1 VDFRYSAAEEA
12 FRAELR
18 AWLTEHLPRHFA
30 PGDLDDEQDPDT
42 RFEKLLAWHRAMHAG
57 GWVGIHWPREYGG
70 RGASLL
76 EQLVYAEEMG
86 RANAPAPINPIAIM
100 MVGPTLM
107 QWGTEAQRR
116 RYIPKMLAAEEIW
129 CQGYSEPNA
138 GSDLAALQ
146 TRAVEDGDDFVVDGQ
161 KVWTSLAHR
170 ADWCIL
176 LCRTDPTARKHLGI
190 SYLLVD
196 MHSPGVTVRP
206 LVQITGDAEFN
217 EVFFD
222 EVRVPK
228 ANLVGRLNEGWQ
240 VAMTTLMYE
249 RVGLGNV
256 YQFDRLI
263 RELIALAE
271 ERVLHGRPAIEHGY
285 VRQRLAQLATEA
297 TALRYTQYRQV
308 TRRIRGEQPG
318 PEASVAKLF
327 GTELNLRIASFASEL
342 LGPAGLVERHGT
354 GVDATT
360 KWLRRI
366 LAVRA
371 FTIGGGTSEVQR
383 NIIAERVLKLPRG
396 A

>member
-1 VDFRYSAAEEA
+1 
-12 FRAELR
+12 
-18 AWLTEHLPRHFA
+18 
-30 PGDLDDEQDPDT
+30 
-42 RFEKLLAWHRAMHAG
+42 M
-57 GWVGIHWPREYGG
+57 
-70 RGASLL
+70 

-86 RANAPAPINPIAIM
+86 ATGAPQPINPIAIM

-107 QWGTEAQRR
+107 QWGTEAQKQRF
-116 RYIPKMLAAEEIW
+116 IPTMLSAEEIW
-129 CQGYSEPNA
+129 CQGYSEPGA

-146 TRAVEDGDDFVVDGQ
+146 TRAVEDGDDLVVNGQ

-170 ADWCIL
+170 AHWCIL
-176 LCRTDPTARKHLGI
+176 LCRTDPEARKHLGI

-196 MHSPGVTVRP
+196 MRSPGITVRP

-228 ANLVGRLNEGWQ
+228 VNLVGKLHQGWQ
-240 VAMTTLMYE
+240 VAMTTLAFE

-263 RELIALAE
+263 RELTTLA
-271 ERVLHGRPAIEHGY
+271 RSRHIDGRPAIEHGFI
-285 VRQRLAQLATEA
+285 RQRLAALAIEA
-297 TALRYTQYRQV
+297 QALRYTQYRHV
-308 TRRIRGEQPG
+308 TRRVRGEPG

-327 GTELNLRIASFASEL
+327 GTELNLRIMRLASDL
-342 LGPAGLVERHGT
+342 IGPEGFVERARG
-354 GVDATT
+354 ATDESS

-366 LAVRA
+366 LAARA

-383 NIIAERVLKLPRG
+383 NIIGERALRLPRG
-396 A
+396 

>member
-1 VDFRYSAAEEA
+1 MDFRYSPAEEA
-12 FRAELR
+12 FRTELR
-18 AWLTEHLPRHFA
+18 AWLDAHLPRHFA
-30 PGDLDDEQDPDT
+30 PGELTEELDPDA

-70 RGASLL
+70 RGATLL

-86 RANAPAPINPIAIM
+86 RAGAPQPINPIAIM

-107 QWGTEAQRR
+107 QWGTEAQKRR
-116 RYIPKMLAAEEIW
+116 FIPTMLSADEIW
-129 CQGYSEPNA
+129 CQGYSEPGA
-138 GSDLAALQ
+138 GSDLASLQ
-146 TRAVEDGDDFVVDGQ
+146 TRAVEEGDDLVVNGQ

-170 ADWCIL
+170 AHWCIL

-196 MHSPGVTVRP
+196 MRTPGITVRP

-217 EVFFD
+217 EVFFED
-222 EVRVPK
+222 VRVPK
-228 ANLVGRLNEGWQ
+228 TNLVGQLHQGWQ
-240 VAMTTLMYE
+240 VAMTTLAFE

-263 RELIALAE
+263 RELTTLAS
-271 ERVLHGRPAIEHGY
+271 RRLLDGRPAIAHGWI
-285 VRQRLAQLATEA
+285 RQRLAQLAIEA
-297 TALRYTQYRQV
+297 EALRLTQYRHV
-308 TRRIRGEQPG
+308 TRRVRGEPG

-327 GTELNLRIASFASEL
+327 GTELNLRIMALASDL
-342 LGPAGLVERHGT
+342 LGPAGLVERARG
-354 GVDATT
+354 ATDEES

-366 LAVRA
+366 LAARA

-383 NIIAERVLKLPRG
+383 NIIGERALRLPRG
-396 A
+396 